1 MASPCS
7 RLARSVRRPLLRP
20 ETLASL
26 LSRQRR
32 PPFPPQD
39 AALALLPRGRRYSAE
54 SVVMSPFDAHIL
66 RILDSRIEL
75 ESEYP
80 VPEPPTK
87 FDSFTVQDQPG
98 QRWVTLR
105 GNFGNGEDIKIEAT
119 SFDAAVLVQKPG
131 EDNSRQDMRLHIS
144 LLVDVSKGDGL
155 GMLEFLCSAWPDS
168 LEIRNVYLFR
178 KEMQEKMH
186 SWPYMGPDSRKLNA
200 KIGNTFREFLETRGV
215 NNKMSA
221 FLHEYMKNKE
231 RVEHLR
237 WLKNVKSLIQK

>member
-1 MASPCS
+1 
-7 RLARSVRRPLLRP
+7 
-20 ETLASL
+20 
-26 LSRQRR
+26 
-32 PPFPPQD
+32 
-39 AALALLPRGRRYSAE
+39 
-54 SVVMSPFDAHIL
+54 MSPFDAHIL

-200 KIGNTFREFLETRGV
+200 KIQNTFREFLETRGV

-221 FLHEYMKNKE
+221 FLHEYMRNKE